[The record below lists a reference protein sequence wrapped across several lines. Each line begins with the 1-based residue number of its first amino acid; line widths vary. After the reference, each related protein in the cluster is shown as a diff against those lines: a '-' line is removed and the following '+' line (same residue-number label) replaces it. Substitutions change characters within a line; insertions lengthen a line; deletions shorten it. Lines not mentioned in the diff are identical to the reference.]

1 MMIWFFEKK
10 KKKKGTNLLQCHVA
24 ALSAKHTNHEFYCIM
39 LSGRGRRAQKA

>member
-10 KKKKGTNLLQCHVA
+10 GKKGTNLLQCHVA
-24 ALSAKHTNHEFYCIM
+24 ALSAEHANHEFCCII